1 MARFKLVKIG
11 KKGKRRVE
19 VQKVRFK
26 LHFGAL
32 LLALVCAML
41 VWLYVKGS
49 TPPKPEYPEGFPPEA
64 FSSET
69 EAPAEEATVDTGDE
83 GV

>member
-32 LLALVCAML
+32 LLALACAIL

-49 TPPKPEYPEGFPPEA
+49 APKKPEYPEGLPPETVS
-64 FSSET
+64 FET
-69 EAPAEEATVDTGDE
+69 EASAEVATVDTGDE
-83 GV
+83 RV